1 MAQPHE
7 LTLAEAASAF
17 RDRTLSPIELV
28 KALVARIE
36 AHEPRVQAWETLDPE
51 GALRAARDSEAH
63 LSQNQTRPLEGLP
76 LGVKDIFYTA
86 GLRTTAGFPPFH
98 DHVPSYDAAPVERLR
113 AAGAVILGKTVTTQ
127 FALVDPPKTRNPWNT
142 DRTPGGSSSG
152 SAAAVAARMIPAA
165 LGSQTAGS
173 VLRPA
178 SYCGVIGFKPSF
190 GRISRFGVFP
200 LAWSLDHV
208 GMMARTVEDV
218 SLLYRNLVGHDP
230 RDPGSLPD
238 TADAPHRGGP
248 PHLAL
253 ATDFMDR
260 AEPEVRD
267 HVTSIASRLI
277 TAGATVV
284 EVKLPEDFDLIWAVQ
299 QTIMRG
305 EIGELH
311 RSLHARHADDY
322 SSNIRAMVEVG
333 QLVSAADY
341 VHAQRLRHRIQRK
354 VTEQVSGFDAYLT
367 PSVSNTTPD
376 ASTTGDPRF
385 QAIWTLIGLPSI
397 TLPTGL
403 SAGGL
408 PFGTQLTGGPL
419 EDLRLLGLAGWCEEV
434 LGAVGQPQL

>member
-1 MAQPHE
+1 MADPHE

-17 RDRTLSPIELV
+17 REGKLSPVELLN
-28 KALVARIE
+28 ALLARIE
-36 AHEPRVQAWETLDPE
+36 AQEPRVRAWETLDPE
-51 GALRAARDSEAH
+51 GALRVARDSEQR
-63 LSQNQTRPLEGLP
+63 LSGGRARPLEGLP

-86 GLRTTAGFPPFH
+86 GLRTTAGFPPFR

-152 SAAAVAARMIPAA
+152 SAAAVAARMAPAA

-173 VLRPA
+173 VQRPA
-178 SYCGVIGFKPSF
+178 SYCGVIGFKPTF
-190 GRISRFGVFP
+190 GRISRFGVVP

-208 GMMARTVEDV
+208 GMLARTVEDV
-218 SLLYRNLVGHDP
+218 SLLYGNLVGHDA

-238 TADAPHRGGP
+238 SPDAAYDGGP
-248 PHLAL
+248 PRLAL
-253 ATDFMDR
+253 VTDFMER

-267 HVTSIASRLI
+267 HLTFVAGRLKP
-277 TAGATVV
+277 AGATVT
-284 EVKLPEDFDLIWAVQ
+284 EVSLPEDFDLIWAVQ
-299 QTIMRG
+299 QTIMRA

-322 SSNIRAMVEVG
+322 SPNIRAMVEVG

-341 VHAQRLRHRIQRK
+341 VRAQRLRRRIQRRIL
-354 VTEQVSGFDAYLT
+354 EQVAGFDAYLT
-367 PSVSNTTPD
+367 PSVSNTAPD

-397 TLPTGL
+397 TLPSGL
-403 SAGGL
+403 STDGL

-419 EDLRLLGLAGWCEEV
+419 HDTRLLGIAGWFEGV
-434 LGAVGQPQL
+434 LGGMPSP